1 MNDVFLKAYHGGLG
15 DALQFSTLPEEF
27 YKQEGRKTYIVED
40 APFRNQEIYDL
51 VWGKNPYV
59 LGMKE
64 GEWNAG
70 DTPDIP
76 YQQMCMDDKDTG
88 NMISNW
94 ELFHGLKP
102 INKHP
107 KIYYEPEIHDGFK
120 DVFIVDYNST
130 SIVYDKNQ
138 LKNILDDMKKEYS
151 DKRFLCVNFTTQSV
165 SNNFYDSGYDGYVDV
180 ENIFRYCDLIASSC
194 GILTLSSGASH
205 MSSAIKDYAQDLKSI
220 CVMSKKWYNY
230 HKERGLFLFDNV
242 DYVTYT

>member
-59 LGMKE
+59 LGKKE

-76 YQQMCMDDKDTG
+76 YQQLCMDGKGTD

-94 ELFHGLKP
+94 ELYHGLKP

-151 DKRFLCVNFTTQSV
+151 DKRFLCVNYKILDCECEDILPGEHRV
-165 SNNFYDSGYDGYVDV
+165 SPRLCFPSLRCFSL
-180 ENIFRYCDLIASSC
+180 E
-194 GILTLSSGASH
+194 TLSVEELVAAVLPCGAE
-205 MSSAIKDYAQDLKSI
+205 
-220 CVMSKKWYNY
+220 WRWRR
-230 HKERGLFLFDNV
+230 EGRGRSWGGD
-242 DYVTYT
+242 

>member
-1 MNDVFLKAYHGGLG
+1 MSDVFLKAFHGGLG
-15 DALQFSTLPEEF
+15 DSLQFSTLPEEF
-27 YKQEGRKTYIVED
+27 AKQKGRKTYIVPD

-59 LGMKE
+59 LGKKE

-76 YQQMCMDDKDTG
+76 YQQLCMDGKGTD

-94 ELFHGLKP
+94 ELYHGLKP

-120 DVFIVDYNST
+120 DVFIVDYTST
-130 SIVYDKNQ
+130 TIDYDQNE
-138 LKNILDDMKKEYS
+138 LKRILEDTKKEYP
-151 DKRFLCVNFTTQSV
+151 DKRFLSVDFTKSV
-165 SNNFYDSGYDGYVDV
+165 SSNSYNIDYDGYVEV
-180 ENIFRYCDLIASSC
+180 ESIFRYCDLIASSY

-205 MSSAIKDYAQDLKSI
+205 MSSAIKDYSPDLKSI

-230 HKERGLFLFDNV
+230 HKERGLFFFDNI
-242 DYVTYT
+242 DYVTY

>member
-59 LGMKE
+59 HGKKE
-64 GEWNAG
+64 GTWNAG
-70 DTPDIP
+70 DLAEIP
-76 YQQMCMDDKDTG
+76 YQQLCMDGKGTG

-102 INKHP
+102 VNSHP

-120 DVFIVDYNST
+120 DVFIVDYTST
-130 SIVYDKNQ
+130 TIDYDQNE
-138 LKNILDDMKKEYS
+138 LKRILEDTKKEYP
-151 DKRFLCVNFTTQSV
+151 DKRFLSVDFTKSV
-165 SNNFYDSGYDGYVDV
+165 STNSYNIDYDGYVEV
-180 ENIFRYCDLIASSC
+180 ESIFRYCDLIASSY

-205 MSSAIKDYAQDLKSI
+205 MSSAIKDYSPDLKSI
-220 CVMSKKWYNY
+220 CVMSKKWYSY
-230 HKERGLFLFDNV
+230 HKERGLFFFDNV
-242 DYVTYT
+242 DYVTY